1 MAHIDLPEGLPG
13 ISAGFA
19 FRPETAKPMR
29 ELAHILLHEPNS
41 LTPGERELIATY
53 VSSLNDCYFCQTSHG
68 AAAACH
74 LGESNTVKLVKTGF
88 EAAPISDKLK
98 RLLVIAGKVQQGG
111 KHVTAQDV
119 EAARKLGATDKE
131 IHDTVLI
138 AAAFCM
144 YNRYVDGLGTW
155 QPHDD
160 SMYEQMGKHLA
171 SEGYRTPSTRV
182 AKDEPA
188 GAVSPTALLG

>member
-1 MAHIDLPEGLPG
+1 MPHIDLPEGLPG

-41 LTPGERELIATY
+41 LEPGERELIATY

-74 LGESNTVKLVKTGF
+74 LGSSSAVKQVKTDF
-88 EAAPISDKLK
+88 TQAPISEKLK
-98 RLLVIAGKVQQGG
+98 KLLVIAGKVQRDG
-111 KHVTAQDV
+111 KLVTTEDV
-119 EAARKLGATDKE
+119 EAARALGATDME

-144 YNRYVDGLGTW
+144 YNRYVDGLATW
-155 QPHDD
+155 QPREEA
-160 SMYEQMGKHLA
+160 MYEQMGKHLA
-171 SEGYRTPSTRV
+171 TEGYRRS
-182 AKDEPA
+182 
-188 GAVSPTALLG
+188 SISQ